1 MKIGT
6 GFKIGTARFD
16 CLCYGLRI
24 GHWFSVEVIKK
35 YLGMCGTG
43 VFDHFSRMFF
53 FLERKHGL
61 EMDAE
66 THSEVNYLSCWGTL
80 D

>member
-6 GFKIGTARFD
+6 GFQIGTARFD

-24 GHWFSVEVIKK
+24 GHWFSVKVIKK

-53 FLERKHGL
+53 FFSRGSMDWKWMQKHTQKLIICLVGV
-61 EMDAE
+61 
-66 THSEVNYLSCWGTL
+66 H
-80 D
+80 

>member
-53 FLERKHGL
+53 FSREEAWTGNGYR
-61 EMDAE
+61 
-66 THSEVNYLSCWGTL
+66 NTL
-80 D
+80 RS